1 MTQPRPGVTIVP
13 IHGHTPQIHESAF
26 IAPGCTIVGNVTIGA
41 LSSVWYN
48 CVLRADVSRI
58 VIGERSNIQDG
69 SVLHCDPERPG
80 DPPDEHGG
88 SPLIIGD
95 DVLVGHMVMLHGCV
109 IHDRGFVGL
118 GAIAMNKAVIGSDA
132 MLAAGAMLT
141 EGKVIEPRELW
152 GGRPARK
159 MRDLDDMAVAGMRM
173 GVAHY
178 VENAKAHALAI
189 AGALGPHPEEGRTQG

>member
-1 MTQPRPGVTIVP
+1 MHRPPDRPGVNIVP
-13 IHGHTPQIHESAF
+13 IHGKTPIIHDTAF
-26 IAPGCTIVGNVTIGA
+26 IAPGCTIIGDVTIGA
-41 LSSVWYN
+41 GSSIWYN

-58 VIGERSNIQDG
+58 VIGARSNVQDG
-69 SVLHCDPERPG
+69 SVLHCDPPRPG
-80 DPPDEHGG
+80 DPDG

-95 DVLVGHMVMLHGCV
+95 DVLIGHMAMVHGCI

-118 GAIAMNKAVIGSDA
+118 GAIVMNKAVIGSDA

-159 MRDLDDMAVAGMRM
+159 MRDLDDAAIMGMRI
-173 GVAHY
+173 GTAHY
-178 VENAKAHALAI
+178 AENAKHHAEAV
-189 AGALGPHPEEGRTQG
+189 AAALL

>member
-1 MTQPRPGVTIVP
+1 MNRSPTRPGVKIVP
-13 IHGHTPQIHESAF
+13 IHGKTPRIHESAF
-26 IAPGCTIVGNVTIGA
+26 VAPGCTIIGDVEIGEG
-41 LSSVWYN
+41 SSIWYN

-58 VIGERSNIQDG
+58 VIGKRSNVQDG
-69 SVLHCDPERPG
+69 SVLHCDPPRAG
-80 DPPDEHGG
+80 DPDG

-95 DVLVGHMVMLHGCV
+95 DVLVGHMAMVHGCV

-118 GAIAMNKAVIGSDA
+118 GAIVMNKAVIGSDA

-159 MRDLDDMAVAGMRM
+159 MRDLDEAAIMGMRI
-173 GVAHY
+173 GTAHY
-178 VENAKAHALAI
+178 AENAKHHAQAV
-189 AGALGPHPEEGRTQG
+189 AAALG

>member
-1 MTQPRPGVTIVP
+1 MTVARPGVRIIP
-13 IHGHTPQIHESAF
+13 IHGKTPQIHDSAF
-26 IAPGCTIVGNVTIGA
+26 IAPGSVIIGDVTIGA
-41 LSSVWYN
+41 DSSVWYN

-58 VIGERSNIQDG
+58 VIGERSNVQDG

-80 DPPDEHGG
+80 DPDG

-95 DVLVGHMVMLHGCV
+95 DVLIGHMAMVHGCR
-109 IHDRGFVGL
+109 IEDRGFVGL

-141 EGKVIEPRELW
+141 EGKVMEPRSLW
-152 GGRPARK
+152 AGRPAK
-159 MRDLDDMAVAGMRM
+159 PLRDLNDAAVMGMRM

-178 VENAKAHALAI
+178 VENARAHKAAVEAN
-189 AGALGPHPEEGRTQG
+189 EG